1 LKAVLF
7 VMLLMVLVPLQ
18 GHAGYKE
25 DVGYTALQAELGAS
39 TPLGT
44 GIIATQVEARST
56 ASPYPYMPDP
66 TDPQFNGKTLVDKT
80 SSGISE
86 TSSHA
91 TTVGKYFYG
100 LTSSLAPGI
109 VSIDCYEVNHFIG
122 DGLLHHG
129 RTTQPGYTLSA
140 LDKSSP
146 SRVANHSWVGAT
158 ASVADD
164 SAILRRLDYLVETD
178 EFLQVVALNNGTT
191 SRPLLGGSFNA
202 IVVGRTD
209 GNHPRGTVALDSRYG
224 AGRTRPDLVAPFS
237 VTSYATPIAASAVG
251 LLLEVGKS
259 PSLATD
265 PVRTYTTNRDGVMI
279 YNGER
284 SEVVKAVLMAGA
296 ERVTRNSTSYQ
307 ITDYRREPEN
317 RSPNGLD
324 VRYGGGQLNIRNSRH
339 MLAAGEQNSA
349 EDDPTAG
356 GEIGWEGFD
365 HDPFFGGLGSNA
377 QASYFFT
384 IDPADQEHR
393 MLYAAVAW
401 NIDIDGGTWNVF
413 NSGATL
419 HNLDLLLHDI
429 TDPDHPRLVGAS
441 QGSLDNT
448 ENLWLPLAPG
458 RSYRLRVVPGEGQ
471 PPFQW
476 DYGLAWRISTPP
488 DTDGD
493 SLPDDWE
500 VYYGLDHKNPEDADH
515 DDDGDGLVNRIEHL
529 LGTEPRNPDS
539 DGDGFNDGMEYNAGS
554 NPLDPFSTPPAPE
567 VPALDR
573 VTLSVAALLILLA
586 GARQVSRAAV
596 PA

>member
-1 LKAVLF
+1 
-7 VMLLMVLVPLQ
+7 MLLMVLLPFPA
-18 GHAGYKE
+18 HAGTKE

-44 GIIATQVEARST
+44 GIIATQVEAKST
-56 ASPYPYMPDP
+56 ASPYPYMPNP
-66 TDPQFNGKTLVDKT
+66 TDPQFNGKVLVDKT
-80 SSGISE
+80 NSGISA

-122 DGLLHHG
+122 DGFLHHG
-129 RTTQPGYTLSA
+129 RSTQPGYTLSA
-140 LDKSSP
+140 SDKSSP
-146 SRVANHSWVGAT
+146 SRVANHSWVGDT
-158 ASVADD
+158 GD

-191 SRPLLGGSFNA
+191 SRPLLGSSFNA

-209 GNHPRGTVALDSRYG
+209 GNHPRGTVALDSQYG
-224 AGRTRPDLVAPFS
+224 AGRVKPDLVAPFS
-237 VTSYATPIAASAVG
+237 VTSYTTPCVASAVG

-284 SEVVKAVLMAGA
+284 SEVVKAALMAGA

-307 ITDYRREPEN
+307 ITDYRRTPEH

-324 VRYGGGQLNIRNSRH
+324 VRYGAGQLNIRNSH
-339 MLAAGEQNSA
+339 HILAAGEQNSS
-349 EDDPTAG
+349 EDHPAGG

-377 QASYFFT
+377 QASYYFT
-384 IDPADQEHR
+384 IDPADNEHR

-401 NIDIDGGTWNVF
+401 NIDIDGGTWSLF
-413 NSGATL
+413 KSGATL

-429 TDPDHPRLVGAS
+429 TDPGHPRLVGAVS
-441 QGSLDNT
+441 YTHLT
-448 ENLWLPLAPG
+448 LPT
-458 RSYRLRVVPGEGQ
+458 
-471 PPFQW
+471 
-476 DYGLAWRISTPP
+476 I
-488 DTDGD
+488 D
-493 SLPDDWE
+493 S
-500 VYYGLDHKNPEDADH
+500 V
-515 DDDGDGLVNRIEHL
+515 
-529 LGTEPRNPDS
+529 
-539 DGDGFNDGMEYNAGS
+539 
-554 NPLDPFSTPPAPE
+554 
-567 VPALDR
+567 
-573 VTLSVAALLILLA
+573 
-586 GARQVSRAAV
+586 
-596 PA
+596 

>member
-1 LKAVLF
+1 
-7 VMLLMVLVPLQ
+7 MLLLVLIPLPA
-18 GHAGYKE
+18 HAGTKE
-25 DVGYTALQAELGAS
+25 DVGYTALQVELGAS
-39 TPLGT
+39 LPLGT
-44 GIIATQVEARST
+44 GIVATQVEAKSAT
-56 ASPYPYMPDP
+56 SPYPYMPDP
-66 TDPQFNGKTLVDKT
+66 SDAQFSGKVLVDKT
-80 SSGISE
+80 NSGISA

-100 LTSSLAPGI
+100 HTSSLAPGI
-109 VSIDCYEVNHFIG
+109 VSIDCYEVNHFMA
-122 DGLLHHG
+122 DGFLHQG
-129 RTTQPGYTLSA
+129 RIIQPGYTLSA
-140 LDKSSP
+140 SDKSSP

-158 ASVADD
+158 ASPADD

-209 GNHPRGTVALDSRYG
+209 GNHPRGTVALDSQYG
-224 AGRTRPDLVAPFS
+224 AGRVRPDLVAPFS

-251 LLLEVGKS
+251 LLLEAGKS

-265 PVRTYTTNRDGVMI
+265 PVRTYTTNRDGVRI

-307 ITDYRREPEN
+307 ITDYRGAPEY

-324 VRYGGGQLNIRNSRH
+324 VRYGAGQLNIRNSHH
-339 MLAAGEQNSA
+339 MLAAGEQNSS
-349 EDDPTAG
+349 EDHPVRG

-365 HDPFFGGLGSNA
+365 YDPFFGGLESNA

-384 IDPADQEHR
+384 IDEADQQHR

-401 NIDIDGGTWNVF
+401 NIDIHGGTWSGF

-419 HNLDLLLHDI
+419 YNLDLLLHDI
-429 TDPDHPRLVGAS
+429 TDPTHPRLVGAS

-448 ENLWLPLAPG
+448 ENLWVPLAPG

-488 DTDGD
+488 DSDGD

-500 VYYGLDHKNPEDADH
+500 VYYGLDHKNPEDPDDGK
-515 DDDGDGLVNRIEHL
+515 DDDGDGLDNGDEYL
-529 LGTEPRNPDS
+529 LGTDPKNPDS

-573 VTLSVAALLILLA
+573 VTLSVAALLILIA